1 MKLCLY
7 IDNDD
12 IYIVS
17 WPITCQQSR

>member
-7 IDNDD
+7 INNDD
-12 IYIVS
+12 VYIMS